1 MSKITL
7 TAKDKFNALSNAKHI
22 FAFKEEGTKIQVLDV
37 IETDDSAKAIV
48 MSEGGVIEGLFTNAR
63 SAISGLKELR
73 AAFGDEQPE
82 VLVKIRET
90 AKKQSVYYFE
100 IA

>member
-22 FAFKEEGTKIQVLDV
+22 FAFKEEETPIKVLEV
-37 IETDDSAKAIV
+37 IETDDGAKAIV
-48 MSEGGVIEGLFTNAR
+48 VTGDGVIEGLFTNAR
-63 SAISGLKELR
+63 SAVSALKELR
-73 AAFGDEQPE
+73 SAFGDEQPE
-82 VLVKIRET
+82 VIVKIRET

-100 IA
+100 IV

>member
-22 FAFKEEGTKIQVLDV
+22 FAFKEEETPIQVLDV
-37 IETDDSAKAIV
+37 IDTDDGAKAIV
-48 MSEGGVIEGLFTNAR
+48 LTGDGEIQGLFTNAR
-63 SAISGLKELR
+63 SAISALKELR
-73 AAFGDEQPE
+73 SAFEDDQPQ
-82 VLVKIRET
+82 VLVRIRET

-100 IA
+100 IV